1 MITQWHIHELE
12 KKIAALDERVQS
24 LEKQRDELQTK
35 VEMLIE
41 YAHQRS
47 Y

>member
-24 LEKQRDELQTK
+24 LEKERDELQK
-35 VEMLIE
+35 EIEMLIE
-41 YAHQRS
+41 YAHQKS